1 MERHELCFLAAAE
14 VHVFHRCV
22 IAVIGVLTVSTLAA
36 AGPIKL
42 GGHDPS
48 LELSELRA
56 NGVRMGQRELRAV
69 FFPGEESRAA
79 GASCADCLS
88 TASSLRRLDR
98 EVNYTAVFPFSS
110 SNLFRKPA
118 SSNAAR
124 SFRPAA
130 GTDLLNGPAAVPTDA
145 ALVAAPMPLA
155 GTAELAPLAVVG
167 ASAVPEPST
176 IALIGTG
183 LASAWL
189 LRRRRTSTHEA

>member
-1 MERHELCFLAAAE
+1 M
-14 VHVFHRCV
+14 FHRCV

-42 GGHDPS
+42 GGHGPS

-56 NGVRMGQRELRAV
+56 NGVRMGQRELRAL

-88 TASSLRRLDR
+88 AASSLTPLDR

-124 SFRPAA
+124 SSRPAA
-130 GTDLLNGPAAVPTDA
+130 GTDLLNAPAAVLTDA
-145 ALVAAPMPLA
+145 VLTDPALVAAPMPLA
-155 GTAELAPLAVVG
+155 GTAELTPLAVVG
-167 ASAVPEPST
+167 PSAVPEPST

>member
-1 MERHELCFLAAAE
+1 MRATE

-22 IAVIGVLTVSTLAA
+22 IAVIGALTVSTSAA

-42 GGHDPS
+42 NGHGPS

-69 FFPGEESRAA
+69 FFPGEESRAG

-88 TASSLRRLDR
+88 TASSLTPLDR
-98 EVNYTAVFPFSS
+98 EVKYKAVFPFSS
-110 SNLFRKPA
+110 SNLFRKPR

-124 SFRPAA
+124 SSRPTA
-130 GTDLLNGPAAVPTDA
+130 GADLLNSPAVVVTDAAVFTDA

-155 GTAELAPLAVVG
+155 SSPELTPLAVAG
-167 ASAVPEPST
+167 PAAVPEPST

-183 LASAWL
+183 LASVWW
-189 LRRRRTSTHEA
+189 LRRRRTSTDGA